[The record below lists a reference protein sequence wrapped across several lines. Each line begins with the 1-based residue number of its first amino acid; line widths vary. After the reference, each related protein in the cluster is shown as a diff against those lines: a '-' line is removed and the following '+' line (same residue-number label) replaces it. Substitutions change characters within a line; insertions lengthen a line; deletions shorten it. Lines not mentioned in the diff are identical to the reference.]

1 MTGGD
6 RKRYAASVDGT
17 ATRTGRPTCPI
28 VAWVGALCAA
38 RGFALAASFALFLAV
53 ALLAVAGPAAADV
66 QVIDGTTA
74 PIVRIN
80 IREGDVVV
88 RTWDREAIS
97 IDGDPS
103 LDVERRTSEESG
115 ETVPI
120 AIPQISAFE
129 DTPQRVSLPPES
141 FVTAPIPSGRREVV
155 VVKSAP
161 GTPRSPVTVFVPN
174 DSAFVYARA
183 GNGTLDVE
191 DYRGG
196 TLVALTRNG
205 RLTLGNV
212 GGTVFAQTWRGPVVV
227 RNSNIDRVRVRS
239 LLGNVTFERC
249 NVRQIETTT
258 VAGSIVYDGG
268 SFSPGLAR
276 FESTDGNV
284 AIGANGNV
292 QYGAHATSDG
302 HVYTNFSEHV
312 TVDTRNGGTSA
323 TVGDGGPVV
332 TATTQGG
339 NVYLYDGSL
348 RGRAQLPPEWQP
360 ALATLQRPGLAAG
373 ARAPLSTRQHRR
385 FVPPP
390 AFRRFDHP
398 Q

>member
-1 MTGGD
+1 
-6 RKRYAASVDGT
+6 
-17 ATRTGRPTCPI
+17 
-28 VAWVGALCAA
+28 VAWVGSFFISRAL
-38 RGFALAASFALFLAV
+38 ALAAPLVFSIAV
-53 ALLAVAGPAAADV
+53 ALLVAAALLVMIAPAGADV

-74 PIVRIN
+74 PIVRVN
-80 IREGDVVV
+80 IRAGDVVV

-103 LDVERRTSEESG
+103 LDVERRTSQESG

-129 DTPQRVSLPPES
+129 DTPQRLSLPPES
-141 FVTAPIPSGRREVV
+141 FVTAPIPSGPREVV
-155 VVKSAP
+155 VIKSAP
-161 GTPRSPVTVFVPN
+161 GTPRGPVTVFVPN

-183 GNGTLDVE
+183 GSGTLDVE

-212 GGTVFAQTWRGPVVV
+212 GGTVFAQTWRGPVIV
-227 RNSNIDRVRVRS
+227 RNSNIDRVRARS
-239 LLGNVTFERC
+239 LFGNVTFERC
-249 NVRQIETTT
+249 DVRQIETTT

-284 AIGANGNV
+284 AVGANGNV

-302 HVYTNFSEHV
+302 HVYTNFNGHA
-312 TVDTRNGGTSA
+312 TVDARNGATSA

-339 NVYLYDGSL
+339 NIYLYDGSL
-348 RGRAQLPPEWQP
+348 RGRSQLPPEWQP

-373 ARAPLSTRQHRR
+373 GRAPLSARQRRR